1 MNHLYF
7 SSPCKAELIP
17 KAISVALRE
26 RSKKG
31 HSLRMPFSLSINK
44 AHLINEPFIFLIT
57 M

>member
-26 RSKKG
+26 RSKNE
-31 HSLRMPFSLSINK
+31 SI
-44 AHLINEPFIFLIT
+44 
-57 M
+57 